1 MKNGKRN
8 EEITW
13 FVGASDALDYFDLD
27 NIIILDHHEL
37 GETSI
42 DANFRVI
49 DNDDKYEN
57 DTNEF

>member
-13 FVGASDALDYFDLD
+13 FVLLFAF
-27 NIIILDHHEL
+27 
-37 GETSI
+37 
-42 DANFRVI
+42 FRVI
-49 DNDDKYEN
+49 DNDDEYEN